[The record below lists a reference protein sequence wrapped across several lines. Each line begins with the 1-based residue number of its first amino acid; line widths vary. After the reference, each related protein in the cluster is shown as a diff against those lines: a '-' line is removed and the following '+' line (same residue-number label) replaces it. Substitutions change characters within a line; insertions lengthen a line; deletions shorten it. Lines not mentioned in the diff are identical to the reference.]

1 MSVLNKIAFYQNR
14 RDEVPN
20 QELARELAATKD
32 RGGVSEIAEKTL
44 PAVNAGNKAEFI
56 QVLENRWEDLTASQT
71 TRLKKVI
78 KTAQMREGRP
88 TFR

>member
-78 KTAQMREGRP
+78 KTAQMR
-88 TFR
+88 

>member
-71 TRLKKVI
+71 TRLKKVV
-78 KTAQMREGRP
+78 KTAQMR
-88 TFR
+88 